1 MLFGLGIRHVGEK
14 AATILAEEFG
24 TLADLMVAD
33 AERLITIHEIGDKVA
48 DSITTYFSNEKVLE
62 VLRKLESYGV
72 NTAYKGRRR
81 QDFPTDGLFSGKT
94 VVLTGKLSILTR
106 SEAKEKIEAFGGKV
120 SGSVSKKTD
129 LVIAGEDAGSKLAK
143 AEELEITVWNEAELI
158 EALGEK
164 G

>member
-1 MLFGLGIRHVGEK
+1 MSQQMDCF
-14 AATILAEEFG
+14 A
-24 TLADLMVAD
+24 
-33 AERLITIHEIGDKVA
+33 
-48 DSITTYFSNEKVLE
+48 
-62 VLRKLESYGV
+62 
-72 NTAYKGRRR
+72 
-81 QDFPTDGLFSGKT
+81 GKT

-106 SEAKEKIEAFGGKV
+106 GEAKEKIEALGGKV

-164 G
+164 E